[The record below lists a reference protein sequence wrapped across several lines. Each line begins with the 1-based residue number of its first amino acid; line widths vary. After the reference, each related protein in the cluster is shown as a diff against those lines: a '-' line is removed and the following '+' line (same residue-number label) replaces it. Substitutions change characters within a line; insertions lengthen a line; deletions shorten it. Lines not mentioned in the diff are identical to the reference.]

1 MDGLSGAASGIAV
14 VSLTFQIVESISK
27 LRKFFEPIKMAPE
40 VITHVV
46 KDLRQLSSILGTIQ
60 AGTSIPSDV
69 VTTCVDKI
77 ENLYAIADELEP
89 GFRSTN
95 RKTRQWTSFKAAR
108 KDEVLKRFRTTLE
121 ETKTTLILAL
131 QAKSLSLR

>member
-27 LRKFFEPIKMAPE
+27 LRKFFESIKMAPE

-77 ENLYAIADELEP
+77 ENLYAITDELEP

-95 RKTRQWTSFKAAR
+95 RKTRQ
-108 KDEVLKRFRTTLE
+108 
-121 ETKTTLILAL
+121 
-131 QAKSLSLR
+131 